1 MLFNCIG
8 LLHSRSEREKASALS
23 TFGDLVT
30 LMKTSRLLTPVRTKF
45 NEASQ
50 DAAWTSWIQDEVRRR
65 TGYCIWVSFVE
76 DWRTCFY

>member
-30 LMKTSRLLTPVRTKF
+30 LMKSSRLLAPTRTKP

-50 DAAWTSWIQDEVRRR
+50 DAAWASWIQDEVRRR
-65 TGYCIWVSFVE
+65 TGYCIWVSLVE
-76 DWRTCFY
+76 E